1 MFKKTSALS
10 DFYIVMKTY
19 AQLMLFTYQNLKKN
33 LPDVNKSF
41 TKCAWGGLFDE
52 EGNIGLAERNILR
65 KKISLIHF
73 LNVIYGFLKAH
84 FFSRRLTPLRIQ
96 CNTDN
101 PRYWIMLRRIL

>member
-10 DFYIVMKTY
+10 DFYIVMKAY

-41 TKCAWGGLFDE
+41 TNCARGGLFDE

-73 LNVIYGFLKAH
+73 FKCNLW
-84 FFSRRLTPLRIQ
+84 FFKSAFFFPA
-96 CNTDN
+96 TDSVTN
-101 PRYWIMLRRIL
+101 SM

>member
-41 TKCAWGGLFDE
+41 TNCARGGLFDE

-65 KKISLIHF
+65 KKS
-73 LNVIYGFLKAH
+73 V
-84 FFSRRLTPLRIQ
+84 
-96 CNTDN
+96 
-101 PRYWIMLRRIL
+101 